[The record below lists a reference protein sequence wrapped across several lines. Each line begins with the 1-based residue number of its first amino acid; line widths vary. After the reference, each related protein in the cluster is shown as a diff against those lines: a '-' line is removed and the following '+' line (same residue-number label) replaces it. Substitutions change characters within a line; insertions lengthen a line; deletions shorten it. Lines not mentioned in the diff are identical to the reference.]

1 MTKLGK
7 ADHTKTRDPSGS
19 SDSRSTYVAI
29 GALALM
35 ALIWGYNWVAT
46 KVALDYA
53 APAVFVALRTF
64 LGAAFL
70 FFLLAVLRRRLRPSN
85 VLLTLAVGLPG
96 TTGAIGLMTWAL
108 KSGGAGKT
116 SVLVYT
122 MPLWLLLLSWTF
134 LRERLRGTQWFSVAL
149 AVAGLFL
156 VLEPW
161 RLHGG
166 FQSNALA
173 VGAGICWASS
183 SLAAKILSQRHRV
196 DLLLLNAWQLLLGS
210 VPLVIVAFLLPDSSI
225 DWSGSFIAALVF
237 NVVPVTGLGMMLWFY
252 ALRVLPAGTAG
263 LATLATPVLG
273 VTFAWIQ
280 LDERPGLYE
289 AVGMLL
295 IMSALLALGLRQM
308 VARRGA
314 DAMMKVRNSDLVTL
328 SDKEVQDHDLEPASG
343 LDS

>member
-1 MTKLGK
+1 MMKP
-7 ADHTKTRDPSGS
+7 DRVDQTRILDPSGS
-19 SDSRSTYVAI
+19 PNSRSTYVAI

-35 ALIWGYNWVAT
+35 ALIWGYNWVVT

-53 APAVFVALRTF
+53 GPTVFAALRTF
-64 LGAAFL
+64 LGAASL

-96 TTGAIGLMTWAL
+96 TTGAISLMNWAL
-108 KSGGAGKT
+108 KSGGAGKI

-134 LRERLRGTQWFSVAL
+134 LRERLRGAQWFSVAL

-166 FQSNALA
+166 LQSSALA

-183 SLAAKILSQRHRV
+183 SLAVKVLNQRHRV

-210 VPLVIVAFLLPDSSI
+210 VPLVIVAFLLPDSPI

-237 NVVPVTGLGMMLWFY
+237 EVVPVTGLGMVLWFY
-252 ALRVLPAGTAG
+252 ALRVLSAGTAG

-273 VTFAWIQ
+273 VAFAWIQ
-280 LDERPGLYE
+280 LGERPSLYE

-295 IMSALLALGLRQM
+295 IMSALFALGLRQV
-308 VARRGA
+308 VAGRGV
-314 DAMMKVRNSDLVTL
+314 DVTKVHHSDSVTL
-328 SDKEVQDHDLEPASG
+328 SDKEVQGIESASS